1 MILGASA
8 DPVLAQFQFKAKYEL
23 PFTLLSDEG
32 HKVAEAYG
40 VWQEK
45 MNYGKKYMGIAR
57 TTFLIDKDGKV
68 AHVFEKVKPE
78 GHAEQVAQALK
89 TMK

>member
-1 MILGASA
+1 VILGASA

-23 PFTLLSDEG
+23 PFTLLSDQD
-32 HKVAEAYG
+32 HAVAEQYG

-45 MNYGKKYMGIAR
+45 QNYGKKYMGIVR
-57 TTFLIDKDGKV
+57 TTFLIDKNGNV

-78 GHAEQVAQALK
+78 GHAEQVAAVLEK
-89 TMK
+89 LP